1 MKFSAIV
8 RHLEERVGR
17 DRLNYDLQAD
27 PEITAV
33 APIETAAADTL
44 GYIEGQKFA
53 PWVIKTAA
61 SALIL
66 PAVPQLQAQASERQI
81 AWVATRAPR
90 VLFART
96 IALFYQPFRPEPGIH
111 PTATIDPTAK
121 LGSDVSIG
129 AGVVVYPE
137 AEIGDN
143 ACLLANVTVYPQ
155 ARIGARTLLHANV
168 TIAER
173 SHIGSDCIIHSGA
186 VIGSEGFGFVPTATG
201 WVKMEQSGYVIL
213 EAGVEVGCNSTIDR
227 PAVGITRVGANTKID
242 NLVQIG
248 HGCTIGKN
256 CAFAAQVGIAG
267 GVTVGDRVLLGGQV
281 GIANQVH
288 IGDGATAMAQS
299 GIARDIQPGE
309 VVGGTPAI
317 QRTHQLRAHMV
328 YQRLPEIYRWFQKFR
343 KFQQP
348 DKR

>member
-17 DRLNYDLQAD
+17 DRLTFDLQAD

-33 APIETAAADTL
+33 APIETAPAGTL
-44 GYIEGQKFA
+44 GYIEGVKFA
-53 PWVIKTAA
+53 SWVTKTTA
-61 SALIL
+61 SALVL
-66 PAVPQLQAQASERQI
+66 PAVSQLQAQASERQI
-81 AWVATRAPR
+81 AWVATREPR
-90 VLFART
+90 VLFARA

-111 PTATIDPTAK
+111 PSATVDSTAK
-121 LGSDVSIG
+121 LGTNVSIG
-129 AGVVVYPE
+129 AGVVIYAG
-137 AEIGDN
+137 AEIGDG
-143 ACLLANVTVYPQ
+143 ACVLANATIYPQ
-155 ARIGARTLLHANV
+155 ARIGARTVLHANV

-173 SHIGSDCIIHSGA
+173 SQIGPDCIIHSGA
-186 VIGSEGFGFVPTATG
+186 VVGSEGFGFVPTATG

-227 PAVGITRVGANTKID
+227 PAVGVTRIGANTKID

-256 CAFAAQVGIAG
+256 CALAAQVGLAG
-267 GVTVGDRVLLGGQV
+267 GVTVGDGVLLGGQV

-288 IGDGATAMAQS
+288 IGDGAAAMAQS
-299 GIARDIQPGE
+299 GIARDVQPGE

-317 QRTHQLRAHMV
+317 QRTHQLRAHSV
-328 YQRLPEIYRWFQKFR
+328 YQRLPEIYRWLRKLQKFGNR
-343 KFQQP
+343 
-348 DKR
+348 